1 MKFLNFL
8 FSKITFFIILLLI
21 YIFGIYLF
29 WKLVERRFV
38 LANIVLL
45 TGEIILLITL
55 LNRDTPTSFKLP
67 WMIIVL
73 VSPFL
78 GMILYFFFGD
88 LKIRRNQS
96 IKIMKTFDESRL
108 SLEESKI
115 DLIDNDV
122 CKAQARYIQN
132 NTKMPVCN
140 NTEITYFNCGENFF
154 TQYLSDL
161 EKAKKYIFLEYFIV
175 DPGIM
180 YDSIIAI
187 LKKKIENGV
196 EVYFIYDDFGS
207 YLKIKKEIML
217 LKEIGIKIVS
227 FSKISLFK
235 SWFQNNRDHR
245 KITVIDGVVAYTGG
259 INIADEYINKKKR
272 FGYWKDSVIRL
283 KGEGVK
289 NYVCLFCQMYNTI
302 TKDKIEYKYY
312 INRNDNKVNDEGF
325 SLSFGTGPKS
335 IYKNYIAFSLYMNII
350 ETSTKYLYITTP
362 YLIVDYFFIEALCNA
377 AKRGV
382 DVKIITPHIPDKK
395 IIFMMTQ
402 SNYEKLIKNGVK
414 VYEYSP
420 GFMHAKIFLCDDIV
434 GVMGTI
440 NLDYRSLIHHYECAT
455 WLYKTKCLNDIKKDF
470 LYTIENKS
478 IRIKNEKRRLCI
490 IKRFF
495 KSILNL
501 FSPLL

>member
-45 TGEIILLITL
+45 TGEIVLLITL

-73 VSPFL
+73 ISPFL

-96 IKIMKTFDESRL
+96 VKIMKTFDESRL

-161 EKAKKYIFLEYFIV
+161 EKAKKYIFLEYFI
-175 DPGIM
+175 
-180 YDSIIAI
+180 
-187 LKKKIENGV
+187 
-196 EVYFIYDDFGS
+196 YDDFGS
-207 YLKIKKEIML
+207 YLKIKKEIMS

-289 NYVCLFCQMYNTI
+289 NYVCLFIQMYNTI
-302 TKDKIEYKYY
+302 DKDKIDYKYY
-312 INRNDNKVNDEGF
+312 INRNDNKVIDEGL

-382 DVKIITPHIPDKK
+382 DVRIITPHIPDKK

-440 NLDYRSLIHHYECAT
+440 NLDYRSLYLHFENAVYFAGCPAVEALVQDCMDTCAIS
-455 WLYKTKCLNDIKKDF
+455 KFCTK
-470 LYTIENKS
+470 ENT
-478 IRIKNEKRRLCI
+478 RRGLLG
-490 IKRFF
+490 R
-495 KSILNL
+495 L
-501 FSPLL
+501 FDAVLRVFETLL